1 MTKPQSVSEKEKE
14 LVYALSV
21 LASLMITMP
30 EKTMQGL
37 FEDYPDPMEKLNYF
51 VKQLREASDL
61 IANRRSMI
69 DETVRGF
76 QALNK

>member
-1 MTKPQSVSEKEKE
+1 MAKLSVSEQEKE

-21 LASLMITMP
+21 LANLMVTMP

-51 VKQLREASDL
+51 VGKLREATHL

-69 DETVRGF
+69 DETVKAV
-76 QALNK
+76 QASNQ

>member
-1 MTKPQSVSEKEKE
+1 MKKPSVSEQEKE

-21 LASLMITMP
+21 LANLMVTMP

-37 FEDYPDPMEKLNYF
+37 FEDYQDPMEKLNYF
-51 VKQLREASDL
+51 VGKLREATTL

-69 DETVRGF
+69 DETVKGF